1 MKHIVLILAIAISCL
16 PARASDHRES
26 LTRLVDPFIG
36 TGAINGDLSG
46 NCYPGATC
54 PFGMVQLSPDTDR
67 EPDWN
72 DACGYD
78 YNRNVIYGFS
88 HTHLSG
94 TGAADLIDISLMPT
108 AGGQDSAH
116 FSHNDESAHPGY
128 YQVKLADDDI
138 NVELT
143 ATTRTGIHRYTFP
156 QGKNATVLLD
166 IDHSAKKGSWDR
178 RIINAQI
185 RLIDDHTIE
194 SFRVITG
201 WAKLRKVYFHI
212 EFSKPIVSFQLS
224 DGNRMEK
231 HATTINGSNLH
242 GNFCFGTSD
251 TTPLICKVAI
261 SPVSAGN
268 ARANMRQEA
277 PHWDFDRYAT
287 DADID
292 YTTHSLPAGQTQYT
306 TFSLW
311 DTFRAAHPLYTLIV
325 PERVPDMVNS
335 MIRQQHS
342 YGYLP
347 IWQLWGQENYCM
359 IGNHAIPVVVD
370 AVLKGFKG
378 INAEE
383 AYEAVLASATT
394 PHPNSP
400 LDVWER
406 YGYMPEDVQTQSV
419 SVTLEQAFDDWCAC
433 QLAKRLGKTADAD
446 RFAKRALFYKN
457 LYNSVSHFFQPKNSK
472 GEWMQPFDP
481 YKYGANGGYAF
492 TEGNAWQYYWY
503 VPHNI
508 DSLVALTGG
517 KKAFANK
524 LDQFFTDTL
533 EIGERKSP
541 RDIYIKSA
549 RLNGHPLKKLSITH
563 RQITDGGTLVFTM
576 KGKP

>member
-1 MKHIVLILAIAISCL
+1 MKHFVLILTIAISCL

-36 TGAINGDLSG
+36 TGAINGGLSG
-46 NCYPGATC
+46 NCYLGATC
-54 PFGMVQLSPDTDR
+54 PFGMVQLSPDADTAWER
-67 EPDWN
+67 LL
-72 DACGYD
+72 G
-78 YNRNVIYGFS
+78 RI
-88 HTHLSG
+88 
-94 TGAADLIDISLMPT
+94 AAKGDTKRMKIFYT
-108 AGGQDSAH
+108 ALYH
-116 FSHNDESAHPGY
+116 
-128 YQVKLADDDI
+128 
-138 NVELT
+138 
-143 ATTRTGIHRYTFP
+143 
-156 QGKNATVLLD
+156 VLLQP
-166 IDHSAKKGSWDR
+166 
-178 RIINAQI
+178 N
-185 RLIDDHTIE
+185 T
-194 SFRVITG
+194 
-201 WAKLRKVYFHI
+201 
-212 EFSKPIVSFQLS
+212 FSDV
-224 DGNRMEK
+224 
-231 HATTINGSNLH
+231 NG
-242 GNFCFGTSD
+242 D
-251 TTPLICKVAI
+251 
-261 SPVSAGN
+261 
-268 ARANMRQEA
+268 
-277 PHWDFDRYAT
+277 Y
-287 DADID
+287 ADID
-292 YTTHSLPAGQTQYT
+292 YTTHSLPASQTQNT

-533 EIGERKSP
+533 ESGERKSP